1 MKRKK
6 TAGLIEFL
14 LCTVSLAS
22 ILMGLLSWHL
32 PQAFLRACLLL
43 TGGLLLVVVLLAD
56 RFCQDLISDFSN
68 EICETADT
76 LMENRELENFQPYE
90 DTALSKAQGKL
101 LQYYDKMRDEHRQS
115 DEERQ
120 TIQELVSDISHQV
133 KTPVSN
139 IQMFTGIL
147 RQHELSPEKR
157 NEFLDLMSAQINKLD
172 FLMQSLIKMS
182 RLETG
187 TFSIH
192 MGESRLSDTIA
203 QAVSAVWTKADQ
215 KEVQLDVD
223 CDSSIRVRH
232 DPKWTSE
239 ALGNILDNAV
249 KYTPSGGSIHIR
261 VRPWQFY
268 TRIDITDTGIGIA
281 EEHYSDVFR
290 RFYRAEEAAS
300 EEGVGLGLYL
310 ARGIITRQHGYISV
324 KSAQG
329 KGTTFSVY
337 LLN

>member
-6 TAGLIEFL
+6 TAGLIKFL

-56 RFCQDLISDFSN
+56 RFRQDLISDFSN

-120 TIQELVSDISHQV
+120 TIQKLVSDISHQV

-139 IQMFTGIL
+139 IQMFAGIL
-147 RQHELSPEKR
+147 QQHELSPEKR

-172 FLMQSLIKMS
+172 FLMQSLIKKS
-182 RLETG
+182 RGKRT
-187 TFSIH
+187 
-192 MGESRLSDTIA
+192 
-203 QAVSAVWTKADQ
+203 SA
-215 KEVQLDVD
+215 
-223 CDSSIRVRH
+223 
-232 DPKWTSE
+232 
-239 ALGNILDNAV
+239 
-249 KYTPSGGSIHIR
+249 
-261 VRPWQFY
+261 
-268 TRIDITDTGIGIA
+268 
-281 EEHYSDVFR
+281 
-290 RFYRAEEAAS
+290 
-300 EEGVGLGLYL
+300 
-310 ARGIITRQHGYISV
+310 
-324 KSAQG
+324 
-329 KGTTFSVY
+329 
-337 LLN
+337 

>member
-6 TAGLIEFL
+6 TAGLIKFL
-14 LCTVSLAS
+14 LCAVSLAS

-56 RFCQDLISDFSN
+56 RFRQDLISDFSN

-203 QAVSAVWTKADQ
+203 QAVSAVWTKANQ

-223 CDSSIRVRH
+223 CDSSIR
-232 DPKWTSE
+232 
-239 ALGNILDNAV
+239 L
-249 KYTPSGGSIHIR
+249 
-261 VRPWQFY
+261 RPWQFY

>member
-6 TAGLIEFL
+6 TAGLIKFL

-43 TGGLLLVVVLLAD
+43 TGCLLLVVVLLAD
-56 RFCQDLISDFSN
+56 RFRQDLISDFSN

-172 FLMQSLIKMS
+172 FLMQSLIKK
-182 RLETG
+182 
-187 TFSIH
+187 SI
-192 MGESRLSDTIA
+192 GKRT
-203 QAVSAVWTKADQ
+203 SA
-215 KEVQLDVD
+215 
-223 CDSSIRVRH
+223 
-232 DPKWTSE
+232 
-239 ALGNILDNAV
+239 
-249 KYTPSGGSIHIR
+249 
-261 VRPWQFY
+261 
-268 TRIDITDTGIGIA
+268 
-281 EEHYSDVFR
+281 
-290 RFYRAEEAAS
+290 
-300 EEGVGLGLYL
+300 
-310 ARGIITRQHGYISV
+310 
-324 KSAQG
+324 
-329 KGTTFSVY
+329 
-337 LLN
+337 